1 MSDEHFNLNSIIEE
15 MATILGIPKLDL
27 SIQNIG
33 ETGPLKTYH
42 ISKCCCFQKTKNVDE
57 EKE

>member
-1 MSDEHFNLNSIIEE
+1 MIDKSFDFESIVEE
-15 MATILGIPKLDL
+15 IALILRMPPVDL
-27 SIQNIG
+27 SLVNIG

-42 ISKCCCFQKTKNVDE
+42 ISKCCCFQKTKNVNE